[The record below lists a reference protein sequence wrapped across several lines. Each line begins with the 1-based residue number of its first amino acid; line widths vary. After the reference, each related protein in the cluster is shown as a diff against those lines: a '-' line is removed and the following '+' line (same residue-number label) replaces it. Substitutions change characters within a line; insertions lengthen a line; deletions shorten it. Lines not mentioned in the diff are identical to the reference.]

1 LPILAGL
8 LAAASFAASAGWP
21 PTHFLSWG
29 QLVGAAAQRVL
40 SAEVRL
46 VLEKP
51 K

>member
-1 LPILAGL
+1 LPGLAGL
-8 LAAASFAASAGWP
+8 LVAATFATSVGWP
-21 PTHFLSWG
+21 PTRFLSCG